1 MFIIARIASI
11 FVSSTAVHMYDFHV
25 FKIMFCNNFFLLFL
39 FPTRGLLM
47 FTAFPESIF
56 MYEHI
61 ISLFYVKLLERESG
75 REYMGIFSRLPPFY
89 SCVNKLSIR
98 EPLPSAT
105 VMSFLFFKSGYY
117 CY

>member
-1 MFIIARIASI
+1 
-11 FVSSTAVHMYDFHV
+11 
-25 FKIMFCNNFFLLFL
+25 
-39 FPTRGLLM
+39 M

-61 ISLFYVKLLERESG
+61 ISLFHVKLLEWESG

-105 VMSFLFFKSGYY
+105 VVSFLFFESGYY

>member
-1 MFIIARIASI
+1 
-11 FVSSTAVHMYDFHV
+11 
-25 FKIMFCNNFFLLFL
+25 
-39 FPTRGLLM
+39 M

-56 MYEHI
+56 MYENI

-89 SCVNKLSIR
+89 SYVNKLSTR

-105 VMSFLFFKSGYY
+105 VVSFLFF
-117 CY
+117 